1 MANFKK
7 SITTNGKFKM
17 LAVENG
23 IFLDTET
30 GEQIP
35 VADIL
40 ENVYGSG
47 QPFDLSVTQKSDDE
61 ITPNI
66 EG

>member
-35 VADIL
+35 VAEIL

-47 QPFDLSVTQKSDDE
+47 QPFDLSVTKKSDDE
-61 ITPNI
+61 ITPNVK
-66 EG
+66 G